1 MALLWSIEIN
11 LFGHFQTRKTGGQH
25 SNDTSPY
32 EVSELQSKDFKVW
45 GSNREGERRI
55 FYKKVSTNL
64 KRFKTIESIFLN
76 DSTDFRLLTQFEDLQ
91 STRAMKQTNK

>member
-1 MALLWSIEIN
+1 M
-11 LFGHFQTRKTGGQH
+11 
-25 SNDTSPY
+25 
-32 EVSELQSKDFKVW
+32 
-45 GSNREGERRI
+45 